1 MLYFTAQPRSYFS
14 ASFKYNW
21 PALHWVFPVRFH
33 LYDGSSIF
41 LAVPDLAQL
50 PLGLHQ
56 LSSHSADWRIDRCN
70 FISFFLHCPN
80 LFWKLLETTLKFTES
95 RFIPVFLIV
104 LLLKTWLKIVCLGI
118 CKLGWNKRSLCCF
131 CFSFLNVD
139 DFCCIIPTVCLVINL
154 ICLYI
159 KKRKQQN
166 IMGIKEKHLAFRSC
180 QLTSSFLHP
189 FLVPLFYLFAIDDLC
204 CLLFCCFSQHFCCFL

>member
-1 MLYFTAQPRSYFS
+1 MLRAIFPSLGRLDQALLLFSPWRCFTSLLSLVAIFLHQIY
-14 ASFKYNW
+14 FKYNW

-50 PLGLHQ
+50 PWGLHQ

-118 CKLGWNKRSLCCF
+118 CKLGWNKRSLF
-131 CFSFLNVD
+131 VSFVFLFWMLMTSVVL
-139 DFCCIIPTVCLVINL
+139 FPLYAWSLTWFACIL
-154 ICLYI
+154 
-159 KKRKQQN
+159 KKENNKTSWGSRKN
-166 IMGIKEKHLAFRSC
+166 IWHLGH
-180 QLTSSFLHP
+180 TN
-189 FLVPLFYLFAIDDLC
+189 
-204 CLLFCCFSQHFCCFL
+204 